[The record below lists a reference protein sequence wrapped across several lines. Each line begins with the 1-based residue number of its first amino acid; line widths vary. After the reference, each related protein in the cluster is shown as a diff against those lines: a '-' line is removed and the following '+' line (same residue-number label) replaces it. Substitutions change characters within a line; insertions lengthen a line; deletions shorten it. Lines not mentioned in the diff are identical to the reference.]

1 MEPTLV
7 HPAKNTLAAQGDFKS
22 LWSSIVLG
30 RKSLAQRPPLLKSG
44 GVMKMAHL
52 IWFTLLCFLAGCA
65 PASHKQLIVGMEL
78 AYPPFEMT
86 DAQGQPTGVSVD
98 LAKALGKEL
107 GREVEIQNVAFDG
120 LIPSLQ
126 THKIDLIISSMTV
139 TAERARSIAFS
150 GPYLK
155 TGLCLLVGKNSSI
168 QSIQDADQPGKV
180 LAVKRGTTGHIFAMD
195 KIKNAKVLV
204 LDKEDA
210 CILEVIQGK
219 ADAFIYDQISTYE
232 NWRRNQETTRA
243 LLKPFQEE
251 SWAIGLR
258 QDDDALRQQVNQ
270 FLKDYQA
277 RGGFEEVGNRYLK
290 DQKEAFR
297 KLGYPFYF

>member
-1 MEPTLV
+1 
-7 HPAKNTLAAQGDFKS
+7 
-22 LWSSIVLG
+22 
-30 RKSLAQRPPLLKSG
+30 
-44 GVMKMAHL
+44 MKAMRL
-52 IWFTLLCFLAGCA
+52 ICFALLCLLAGCA
-65 PASHKQLIVGMEL
+65 PKSHEQLIVGMEL

-86 DAQGQPTGVSVD
+86 DEHGQPTGVSVD
-98 LAKALGKEL
+98 LAKALGKYL

-126 THKIDLIISSMTV
+126 THKIDLIISSMTA
-139 TAERARSIAFS
+139 TAERAKSIAFS
-150 GPYLK
+150 EPYLK
-155 TGLCLLVGKNSSI
+155 TGLCLLVGKNSPI
-168 QSIQDADQPGKV
+168 QSISDADQPGRV
-180 LAVKRGTTGHIFAMD
+180 LAVKRGTTGHIYSTD

-210 CILEVIQGK
+210 CVLEVIQGK

-232 NWRRNQETTRA
+232 NWRRNPDSTRPI
-243 LLKPFQEE
+243 LKPFQEE

-258 QDDDALRQQVNQ
+258 QDDAALLKQVNQ
-270 FLKDYQA
+270 FLQDFKA
-277 RGGFEEVGNRYLK
+277 RGGFEELGVRYLK